1 MAHLSLDPARL
12 PLWRDSAT
20 IQLGLDGAVRIRE
33 PAPWQERLLVR
44 LADGVDEH
52 DDLAGAVGVDEVR
65 LRTFLAHIAPA
76 LRREEDPGLLHIL
89 TADGVSAATVT
100 ALCDALTAC
109 GWAPEWVTLAAV
121 SAHVP
126 VALVAHHAVAPSAWV
141 PLVRDDVVHAPIV
154 FARESAEVGPLVRP
168 GATPCLGCLA
178 AHERER
184 DPAWPV
190 LALQLLA
197 RRPPETPSPLVAAT
211 ATLLTELLRAPA
223 GDDAA
228 RSARVSGDGR
238 RQWRSHRHHAECLC
252 RSPRGS
258 ATALAAADPTPTR
271 EATTATAI
279 ALRA

>member
-12 PLWRDSAT
+12 PLWRDDAT
-20 IQLGLDGAVRIRE
+20 LQLGLDGAIRVRE
-33 PAPWQERLLVR
+33 PAPWQERLLGR
-44 LADGVDEH
+44 LVDGVDED
-52 DDLAGAVGVDEVR
+52 DDLAAALGVDEVR
-65 LRTFLAHIAPA
+65 LRTFLALIAPA
-76 LRREEDPGLLHIL
+76 LRREEEPGLLHVL
-89 TADGVSAATVT
+89 TADGVSPATVT
-100 ALCDALTAC
+100 ALCDALAAC

-126 VALVAHHAVAPSAWV
+126 VALVAHHAVAPGAWV
-141 PLVRDDVVHAPIV
+141 PLVRDDVAHAPVV
-154 FARESAEVGPLVRP
+154 FSRESAEVGPLVRP
-168 GATPCLGCLA
+168 GETPCLGCLA

-190 LALQLLA
+190 LALQLLS
-197 RRPPETPSPLVAAT
+197 RRAPETPTPLVAAA
-211 ATLLTELLRAPA
+211 ATLLSDLLRTPA

-238 RQWRSHRHHAECLC
+238 RQWRSHRHHADCLC

-258 ATALAAADPTPTR
+258 ATARAAAAPTPTR
-271 EATTATAI
+271 AATTATAI